1 MAGMDHRT
9 GPDDAAER
17 LRALYAAFNDR
28 DLDRV
33 LAATSPDVD
42 WPNGGEGG
50 RLHGHAEL
58 RGYWERQWRQVRA
71 RLTPLSL
78 ARHDDATVVVRVR
91 QTFRDPTGG
100 VLLRETVRH
109 TFTFDGDL
117 VARMDASR

>member
-1 MAGMDHRT
+1 MAVMDHRT
-9 GPDDAAER
+9 GPDDAEER

-33 LAATSPDVD
+33 LAATTPDVD

-58 RGYWERQWRQVRA
+58 RAYWERQWRQVRA

-78 ARHDDATVVVRVR
+78 ARQDDATVVVRVR
-91 QTFRDPTGG
+91 QTFRDPTGS